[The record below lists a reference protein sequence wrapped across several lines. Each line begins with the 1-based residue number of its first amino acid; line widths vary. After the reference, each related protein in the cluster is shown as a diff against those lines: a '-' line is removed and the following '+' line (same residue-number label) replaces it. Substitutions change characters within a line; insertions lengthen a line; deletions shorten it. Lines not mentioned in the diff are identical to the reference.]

1 MCGIYGMVALGASA
15 PRRPEWLESMGRVLR
30 HRGPDGHGTEVV
42 STAVFGAERLRVIDT
57 SPAGDQPFKDPSG
70 QVLLVLN
77 GAIYNAPDLRARYAT
92 FPFRSRSDVETV
104 LPLYLDRGCA
114 GIAELDGMFALAIYD
129 GRTKE
134 LILGRDRAG
143 EKPLFYR
150 SFENEVW
157 FASEV
162 QALLDVTTC
171 RRTLDSAAMGA
182 FLVLGYVPEPRT
194 IFAEIRKV
202 EAGTIKVLSPSGQ
215 TTKEYWNPD
224 SETRDKNQ
232 LSRPIDDL
240 DSLLQRSVAKQLTA
254 DVPIGIFTSG
264 GVDSSLLAALAV
276 HLVGPER
283 VRTFSVGFADR
294 AYDETR
300 HAQAV
305 AGYLGTRHE
314 SVRTDERSLYESLR
328 TVVDRIAEPIADPAV
343 LPTYLLAHTARDH
356 VTVALSGEGADEL
369 FGGYPTYLG
378 HRAAAWY
385 NKSPGWLRMLLRHV
399 VTALPVCHRSK
410 VSPEYLLRRF
420 TAFVEEPVYKRHLSW
435 FGTGLGVALTTECR
449 ESLAETLPQFP
460 SRGDDVERATLFDYR
475 TYLRD
480 NLLTK
485 VDRATMLSSLE
496 ARAPYLDTD
505 VTRFALALDSSLK
518 VRGTTTKWLLKS
530 VARRWLPRR
539 IANRRKS
546 GLSVPIAQWLNGGLR
561 EEVDR
566 LLATAR
572 LEQLDLIQPAVV
584 QELVR
589 EHRTGRA
596 NHGRA
601 IWTLLMLGYW
611 KERWAAEG

>member
-1 MCGIYGMVALGASA
+1 MVSLSASA
-15 PRRPEWLESMGRVLR
+15 PQRPEWIESMGRLLR

-42 STAVFGAERLRVIDT
+42 SGAVLGAERLRVVDL
-57 SPAGDQPFKDPSG
+57 SPAGDQPFTDPSG

-77 GAIYNAPDLRARYAT
+77 GAIYNAPDLRLRYAT

-114 GIAELDGMFALAIYD
+114 GIEELDGMFALAIYD
-129 GRTKE
+129 GRTHE

-150 SFENEVW
+150 SFDNEVW

-162 QALLDVTTC
+162 QALLDTTAC
-171 RRTLDSAAMGA
+171 RRTLDTAAIGE
-182 FLVLGYVPEPRT
+182 FLLLGYVTEPRT
-194 IFAEIRKV
+194 MFADIRKV
-202 EAGTIKVLSPSGQ
+202 EAGTLMVVGPRGQRTTVYWDPDIETHHEKHPSQ
-215 TTKEYWNPD
+215 
-224 SETRDKNQ
+224 
-232 LSRPIDDL
+232 PIDYL
-240 DSLLQRSVAKQLTA
+240 ESLLTRSVAKQLTA
-254 DVPIGIFTSG
+254 DVPIGVFTSG

-276 HLVGPER
+276 HIAGPER
-283 VRTFSVGFADR
+283 VRTFSVGFSDR
-294 AYDETR
+294 AYDESR

-305 AGYLGTRHE
+305 ARYLGTRHE
-314 SVRTDERSLYESLR
+314 SVPTDERSLYESLH

-343 LPTYLLAHTARDH
+343 LPTCLLARAASEH

-378 HRAAAWY
+378 HRVAAWY
-385 NKSPGWLRMLLRHV
+385 NKSPGWLRSLVREV
-399 VTALPVCHRSK
+399 VDRLPVYHGRK
-410 VSPEYLLRRF
+410 MPLEYLLRMF
-420 TAFVEEPVYKRHLSW
+420 TASVEEPVYQRHLSW
-435 FGTGLGVALTTECR
+435 FSTGLSVALTTECR
-449 ESLAETLPQFP
+449 ENLAETLPRFP
-460 SRGDDVERATLFDYR
+460 SGDDDVGCATLFDYR

-505 VTRFALALDSSLK
+505 VTRFALALDPSLK
-518 VRGTTTKWLLKS
+518 VRGSTTKWLLKS
-530 VARRWLPRR
+530 VARRWLPRS
-539 IANRRKS
+539 IANRRKG

-566 LLATAR
+566 VLTAVR
-572 LEQLDLIQPAVV
+572 LEHLGLIQPAVV
-584 QELVR
+584 QQLVR

-611 KERWAAEG
+611 KERWAAED

>member
-1 MCGIYGMVALGASA
+1 M
-15 PRRPEWLESMGRVLR
+15 LR
-30 HRGPDGHGTEVV
+30 HRGPDGHGTEAVE
-42 STAVFGAERLRVIDT
+42 TAVFGAERLRVIDP
-57 SPAGDQPFKDPSG
+57 SPAGDQPFTDPSG
-70 QVLLVLN
+70 QILLVLN

-114 GIAELDGMFALAIYD
+114 GIEELDGMFALAIYD
-129 GRTKE
+129 GRKQE

-150 SFENEVW
+150 SFQNEVW

-162 QALLDVTTC
+162 QALLDATTC
-171 RRTLDSAAMGA
+171 HHTLDTAAIGE

-194 IFAEIRKV
+194 MFADIRKV
-202 EAGTIKVLSPSGQ
+202 EAGTLKVMSPRGQ
-215 TTKEYWNPD
+215 STKEYWNPD
-224 SETRDKNQ
+224 SETHDKKYPSQ
-232 LSRPIDDL
+232 PIDDL
-240 DSLLQRSVAKQLTA
+240 ESLLTRSVAKQLTA

-294 AYDETR
+294 AYDESR

-305 AGYLGTRHE
+305 ARYLGTRHE
-314 SVRTDERSLYESLR
+314 SVRTDERSLSESLR

-343 LPTYLLAHTARDH
+343 LPTYLLARTARDH

-378 HRAAAWY
+378 HRVAAWY
-385 NKSPGWLRMLLRHV
+385 TKSPGWLRGSLRQMV
-399 VTALPVCHRSK
+399 ETLPVCHRRK
-410 VSPEYLLRRF
+410 VSLEYLLKRF
-420 TAFVEEPVYKRHLSW
+420 ATAVEEPVYQRHLSW
-435 FGTGLGVALTTECR
+435 FGTGLGVALTAECR
-449 ESLAETLPQFP
+449 ASLEETLPRFP
-460 SRGDDVERATLFDYR
+460 SGGDDVERATLFDYR

-518 VRGTTTKWLLKS
+518 VRGSTTKWLLKN
-530 VARRWLPRR
+530 VARRWLPRTV
-539 IANRRKS
+539 ANRRKG

-561 EEVDR
+561 EDVDR
-566 LLATAR
+566 LLPTAR
-572 LEQLDLIQPAVV
+572 LEHLDLIQPAVI
-584 QELVR
+584 QQLVR

-601 IWTLLMLGYW
+601 IWTLLMLAYW